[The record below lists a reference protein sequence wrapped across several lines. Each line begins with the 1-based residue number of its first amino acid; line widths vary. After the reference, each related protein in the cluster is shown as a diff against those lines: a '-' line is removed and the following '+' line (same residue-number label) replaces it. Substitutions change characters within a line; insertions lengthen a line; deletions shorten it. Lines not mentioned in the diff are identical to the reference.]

1 MFELY
6 DATIIKEKRREKKW
20 TQKQVCEMTGLSK
33 NQVIAIEKG
42 RFSGGIKYLRK
53 YLEILDLQMTIEVK
67 RYDFPQLHELHDMFN
82 DD

>member
-6 DATIIKEKRREKKW
+6 DAAIIKEKRREKKW
-20 TQKQVCEMTGLSK
+20 TQKQVCEMTSLSK

-53 YLEILDLQMTIEVK
+53 
-67 RYDFPQLHELHDMFN
+67 
-82 DD
+82 